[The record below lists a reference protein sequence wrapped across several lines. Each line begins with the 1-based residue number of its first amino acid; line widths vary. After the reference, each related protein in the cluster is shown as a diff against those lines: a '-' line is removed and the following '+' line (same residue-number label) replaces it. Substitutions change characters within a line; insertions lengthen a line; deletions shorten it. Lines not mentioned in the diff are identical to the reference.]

1 MIGESTATGPLAG
14 QTLFLVGRLHGV
26 TRRRLEQLVRLR
38 GAKLASKPSAR
49 VTVIAVGHS
58 AASDALPDGRVRM
71 PAGLPHHRTADQRSG
86 AAPPLGLA
94 RAAGRDRTQSRRGR
108 PRAASPA

>member
-14 QTLFLVGRLHGV
+14 QMLFLVGRVHGV
-26 TRRRLEQLVRLR
+26 TRRRLDQLVRAR
-38 GAKLASKPSAR
+38 GARLATKPSAR

-71 PAGLPHHRTADQRSG
+71 PAGLPAH
-86 AAPPLGLA
+86 APLISEVELRRRLGLV
-94 RAAGRDRTQSRRGR
+94 R
-108 PRAASPA
+108 PPEAIEYNCL